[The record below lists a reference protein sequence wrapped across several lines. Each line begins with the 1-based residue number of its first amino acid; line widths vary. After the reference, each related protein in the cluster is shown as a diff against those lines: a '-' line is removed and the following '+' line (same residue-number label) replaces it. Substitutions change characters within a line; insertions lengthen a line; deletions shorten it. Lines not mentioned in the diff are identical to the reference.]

1 MLVHE
6 SKRRSMSM
14 AAPHSLVDVEV
25 LLTREEA
32 LNGLLAMQMIVS
44 AGMKRHKQKKIGPE
58 GPTKFQMCG

>member
-25 LLTREEA
+25 LLTIEEA
-32 LNGLLAMQMIVS
+32 LSGLLAMQMIVS
-44 AGMKRHKQKKIGPE
+44 RRHE
-58 GPTKFQMCG
+58 AA

>member
-1 MLVHE
+1 MP
-6 SKRRSMSM
+6 M
-14 AAPHSLVDVEV
+14 AAPHSLVHVEV

-32 LNGLLAMQMIVS
+32 LSGLLAMQMIIS